1 LVPSAHAPPLSSTGI
16 TNPAPLPSFR
26 LPPLLISELPRQSYP
41 ARGASTSRI
50 QGSASRLRHRRCIP
64 QVSWH
69 PSFLFLLALPLRFIN
84 LELALCL
91 VSVVLDPCEIG
102 LKIRFSWSH
111 WPAGRPCAS
120 GGGLA
125 EYLGGDSLPLGKSW
139 VTTFSLRLGW
149 LA

>member
-1 LVPSAHAPPLSSTGI
+1 MVGAQRPRAAVVVYWYNKSGAFAILPPPSPAHLRAPQAKLSRARRFDLSHPRPRI
-16 TNPAPLPSFR
+16 SPPAP
-26 LPPLLISELPRQSYP
+26 
-41 ARGASTSRI
+41 G
-50 QGSASRLRHRRCIP
+50 CIP

-111 WPAGRPCAS
+111 WPAGRPCA
-120 GGGLA
+120 
-125 EYLGGDSLPLGKSW
+125 
-139 VTTFSLRLGW
+139 
-149 LA
+149 